1 MTLADIIALILIIG
15 TFICILKVI
24 NDKDFNN

>member
-1 MTLADIIALILIIG
+1 MTPSDIIALIVILG
-15 TFICILKVI
+15 SFACILKVI